1 MPGAQRGVA
10 LITVLLVMSLALLIT
25 AGMLRSHRLAL
36 SSSGQQIHHL
46 QLRQLGLAGE
56 AWGLQRLNVLMKDP
70 KAPLV
75 MGREWTASPTRLSLE
90 LGQIDV
96 SVEDLAARF
105 NIGTLLAIS
114 GPDEVTAQRWQRLQT
129 GLGLTPLKPDALA
142 GMTFSDISQLRQ
154 VPGIDAQAYTRLQPW
169 IALLDSDA
177 SLNIN
182 TVSATVLATL
192 KGVTPQVAQG
202 LVAQRPAQGY
212 AKVEELTLAPALIG
226 LGVNSAGL
234 GINSNRLRITTQVR
248 LGQGRLRL
256 ESDVARDKKSGQWR
270 LLQRR
275 FLAPT
280 HSEPSR

>member
-1 MPGAQRGVA
+1 MPGTQRGVA
-10 LITVLLVMSLALLIT
+10 LITVLLVMSLALLMT

-36 SSSGQQIHHL
+36 GSSGQQIHHL

-56 AWGLQRLNVLMKDP
+56 AWGVQRLNVLMKDP

-75 MGREWTASPTRLSLE
+75 TGPEWAGGQTPPSLE
-90 LGQIDV
+90 QGQIDV

-105 NIGTLLAIS
+105 NVGALLAIS

-129 GLGLTPLKPDALA
+129 GLGLTPLKADALA

-177 SLNIN
+177 PLNIN
-182 TVSATVLATL
+182 TASATVLATL
-192 KGVTPQVAQG
+192 KGVTPQAAQG

-212 AKVEELTLAPALIG
+212 AKVEDLILSPALIG
-226 LGVNSAGL
+226 QGVNSSGL
-234 GINSNRLRITTQVR
+234 GINSNRLRITTHVR
-248 LGQGRLRL
+248 LGLGRLRL
-256 ESDVARDKKSGQWR
+256 ESDVARNIKSGQWR

-280 HSEPSR
+280 HSEPS